1 MSNLNN
7 SLEVLFSKME
17 GFISSKTVVGEPI
30 NIGDVIIVPLV
41 DVSVAV
47 GAGNGATS
55 GGDNKDGKAGGGLG
69 AKMTPAAM
77 LVVQNGSVQLV
88 DVKNQN
94 SVNKIID
101 MVPGVVS
108 KLNLG
113 AFFSDTSDSDSDGES
128 NNNSDESSKN
138 QDKDKL
144 DEDNLDK

>member
-1 MSNLNN
+1 MSNLNS
-7 SLEVLFSKME
+7 SLEVLFNKME

-41 DVSVAV
+41 DISIGV
-47 GAGNGATS
+47 GAGSYERKESNNES
-55 GGDNKDGKAGGGLG
+55 SGGGLG
-69 AKMTPAAM
+69 GKLTPSAM

-108 KLNLG
+108 KLNLSSFLNKDG
-113 AFFSDTSDSDSDGES
+113 GETSSE
-128 NNNSDESSKN
+128 EITE
-138 QDKDKL
+138 DK
-144 DEDNLDK
+144 

>member
-1 MSNLNN
+1 MSNLNS

-41 DVSVAV
+41 DISVGV
-47 GAGNGATS
+47 GAGSYERKEKNNENS
-55 GGDNKDGKAGGGLG
+55 GGGLG
-69 AKMTPAAM
+69 AKISPSAM

-94 SVNKIID
+94 SVNKLID

-108 KLNLG
+108 KFNISS
-113 AFFSDTSDSDSDGES
+113 FFKKDDIEENIGNDIE
-128 NNNSDESSKN
+128 
-138 QDKDKL
+138 DK
-144 DEDNLDK
+144 E

>member
-1 MSNLNN
+1 MSSLNS

-41 DVSVAV
+41 DISVGVA
-47 GAGNGATS
+47 AGSYEKKEVNNENG
-55 GGDNKDGKAGGGLG
+55 GGGLG
-69 AKMTPAAM
+69 AKLTPSAM

-101 MVPGVVS
+101 MVPGLMS
-108 KLNLG
+108 KLNLS
-113 AFFSDTSDSDSDGES
+113 AFVKKDGQEYV
-128 NNNSDESSKN
+128 EQETKEEN
-138 QDKDKL
+138 Q
-144 DEDNLDK
+144 

>member
-7 SLEVLFSKME
+7 SLEVLFNKME

-47 GAGNGATS
+47 GAGNGANS
-55 GGDNKDGKAGGGLG
+55 GNDGKDGKAGGGLG

-113 AFFSDTSDSDSDGES
+113 SLFSDSDEDSAD
-128 NNNSDESSKN
+128 NNSASDNTSN
-138 QDKDKL
+138 DDAKDKEKL
-144 DEDNLDK
+144 EEDK